1 MSSHLPLQPED
12 TEGFE
17 RALDRAVADSE
28 VRSLLA
34 DAEEGT
40 EVRIRGEAKRAM
52 GRIMA
57 TADDEY
63 RRYRASRESD
73 VTPAEGAQKERSRP
87 LVSALMVGGLL
98 VSLAGAL
105 LLLVLGYLFGLGD
118 GESDFAASLLN
129 AARTFGIVALVLGA
143 LGAVAVVRT
152 ALRHRADRPGPAAEE
167 ELSEQTLRAREE
179 WVDVLFEKG
188 TLPFL
193 RRRLDTAAGASE
205 GSAQRPRSSGRRF
218 STGGFSSGQVSTG
231 GFQSG
236 QVASGSFQSGQVS
249 SGGYK
254 TGEVSS
260 GSFETGQFET
270 GQFGAGEFETGEF
283 RSGGYASGGVSG
295 GGYRSGG
302 FGSKPPGSGASP
314 EPSTADEEAEGPR
327 GETDRRRDRS

>member
-17 RALDRAVADSE
+17 RALDRAFADPE
-28 VRSLLA
+28 VRSSLA

-40 EVRIRGEAKRAM
+40 ELRVRGEAKRAT

-63 RRYRASRESD
+63 RRYRSGRESD
-73 VTPAEGAQKERSRP
+73 VTPAEGAERERSRP

-98 VSLAGAL
+98 VSVAGAL

-118 GESDFAASLLN
+118 GESEFAASLLN
-129 AARTFGIVALVLGA
+129 AARTFGIVALALGA
-143 LGAVAVVRT
+143 LGAVSVVRT
-152 ALRHRADRPGPAAEE
+152 ALRHRADGTRPVAE
-167 ELSEQTLRAREE
+167 ELSEETLRAREE
-179 WVDVLFEKG
+179 WVDALFERG

-193 RRRLDTAAGASE
+193 RRRLTAAE
-205 GSAQRPRSSGRRF
+205 GTSDVPSPRPRSTGRRF
-218 STGGFSSGQVSTG
+218 STGGFSSGQVSSGSFKT
-231 GFQSG
+231 G
-236 QVASGSFQSGQVS
+236 QVSSGGFQSGQVS
-249 SGGYK
+249 SGGFK

-270 GQFGAGEFETGEF
+270 GQFETGQFESGEF
-283 RSGGYASGGVSG
+283 RGGGYKSGGVASGGFRG
-295 GGYRSGG
+295 GG

-314 EPSTADEEAEGPR
+314 EGRATDEESERARGDADRPPR
-327 GETDRRRDRS
+327 GEG